1 MSFCADEI
9 RRLSLQ
15 FTMFASA
22 MVFAGCSGI
31 VPTPP
36 EDIQKEF
43 PASAPRATVT
53 NFNQALVCL
62 DNLMVIHQSQPI
74 YLATQGL
81 NNFTSDRSIS
91 DGGKEMLIT
100 ALAQMSNRSRGVRF
114 VSFGSD
120 IRDILDL
127 QGAHPDKGDFRVPDY
142 FIRGGVTQHNKN
154 LWSGQEGAGASTE
167 FRGDDS
173 ATGSFSLLGGYG
185 SLTVDMSAG
194 FISNLQIVPGAV
206 TSNTLALQNTEGTSL
221 TADLTLGDLGFS
233 YSLSENVSRDFNMV
247 YRALVQVGAVE
258 LIGRLQNLPYWR
270 CLANAGA
277 AENRDRQLLERF
289 EQLNAADRSTLVR
302 IIQQAL
308 KDSGYYDGPITG
320 AADDATMVAVDAYQQ
335 QHNVLA
341 TGRIDFDTFK
351 LLNLYTPAR
360 DLPYVQW
367 WENDPKVGKVGAPF
381 GVAASVAVPIG
392 K

>member
-1 MSFCADEI
+1 MSVLSDGLG
-9 RRLSLQ
+9 RHGLQLSL
-15 FTMFASA
+15 AAGALVLSA
-22 MVFAGCSGI
+22 CAGI
-31 VPTPP
+31 PPTPP
-36 EDIQKEF
+36 EDLQREF
-43 PASAPRATVT
+43 PAAAPRATVT

-74 YLATQGL
+74 YVTTQGL

-91 DGGKEMLIT
+91 AGGKEMLIT
-100 ALAQMSNRSRGVRF
+100 ALTQMANRSRGVRF

-154 LWSGQEGAGASTE
+154 LWSGQEGAGASSE
-167 FRGDDS
+167 FRGDDA
-173 ATGSFSLLGGYG
+173 ATASFSLLGGYG

-206 TSNTLALQNTEGTSL
+206 TSNTLALQNSEGTSL

-233 YSLSENVSRDFNMV
+233 YSLSENISRDFNMV

-258 LIGRLQNLPYWR
+258 LIGRLQNVPYWR

-277 AENRDRQLLERF
+277 AENRDQRLLERF
-289 EQLNAADRSTLVR
+289 DELNATDRSTLVR
-302 IIQQAL
+302 VVQQGL
-308 KDSGYYDGPITG
+308 KDSGYYHGPVTG
-320 AADDATMVAVDAYQQ
+320 AADDATMQAVDAYQQ

-351 LLNLYTPAR
+351 LLNLYTPSR

-367 WENDPKVGKVGAPF
+367 WEDDPKVGKLGAPF
-381 GVAASVAVPIG
+381 GPAASVAVPIG